1 MKHVPI
7 KGVIFVV
14 IVVLLKL
21 YQDEIPRIYDPTTN
35 IIVFLLF
42 VIFVSVYGFSKVR
55 KSSSAKTKKRD

>member
-1 MKHVPI
+1 MKHVSI
-7 KGVIFVV
+7 NGVIFVV

-21 YQDEIPRIYDPTTN
+21 FQDAIPRINDPTTN

-55 KSSSAKTKKRD
+55 KSSSVKTKKRD